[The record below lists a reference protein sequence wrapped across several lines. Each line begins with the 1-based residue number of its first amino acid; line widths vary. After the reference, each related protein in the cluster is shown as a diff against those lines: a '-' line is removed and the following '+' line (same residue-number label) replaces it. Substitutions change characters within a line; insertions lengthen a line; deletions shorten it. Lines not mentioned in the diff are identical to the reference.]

1 MELTSIDY
9 SRLIQ
14 YAAQKLHMVKLNKT
28 QVNKIL
34 FYVYGVYLSE
44 TGKPL
49 FNDDKPQAWTHG
61 PVFPRKNKRIN
72 TDEIIKRFD
81 DETVKAYKS
90 NQKAIDIVV
99 MAVNRMYN
107 VSANSLTGWSHQ
119 DGSPWYNTIYEKDEN
134 GRVVS
139 QKKWATPIEDS
150 VTKSYF
156 DDKKNRIFG

>member
-1 MELTSIDY
+1 M
-9 SRLIQ
+9 
-14 YAAQKLHMVKLNKT
+14 
-28 QVNKIL
+28 
-34 FYVYGVYLSE
+34 
-44 TGKPL
+44 
-49 FNDDKPQAWTHG
+49 
-61 PVFPRKNKRIN
+61 
-72 TDEIIKRFD
+72 
-81 DETVKAYKS
+81 KAYKS

-139 QKKWATPIEDS
+139 QRKWATPIADS